1 MPNEAFLYI
10 PNKCII
16 SVLHAQQSEIGAIF
30 LNPQYESLFVTHQ
43 YREDI
48 TLVVYVLYELLK
60 GESSFYAP
68 YLNHCQLDDLP
79 PLWEETQSWDRLEDG
94 VLKTKLKLTR
104 D

>member
-1 MPNEAFLYI
+1 M
-10 PNKCII
+10 
-16 SVLHAQQSEIGAIF
+16 
-30 LNPQYESLFVTHQ
+30 
-43 YREDI
+43 
-48 TLVVYVLYELLK
+48 VYVLYELLK

-104 D
+104 DQVLKDWLDIQNLFKGHSEDFFKA